1 MTQAHVN
8 VVFDLG
14 NVLLRWDPRFLY
26 RQIFAGDEERMEWFL
41 ANICTN
47 AWNIEQDK
55 GRTFEDGVRI
65 LAEQH
70 PDHAQHIHAYHE
82 RWHETLPGAI
92 EDTVVILDE
101 LHQNGVPLYA
111 ITNFNGPKFRETQKR
126 FDFLNRFR
134 DIVVSGE
141 VKMLKPDP
149 GIYEHF
155 LERNRL
161 TPESCLFIDDSAANV
176 AGAREVGIE
185 ALHFTAPQQL
195 RRELSAYGV
204 LTAR

>member
-1 MTQAHVN
+1 MN

-26 RQIFAGDEERMEWFL
+26 RKIFAGDEERMEWFL
-41 ANICTN
+41 SNICSS

-55 GRTFEDGVRI
+55 GRTFEDAVQM
-65 LAEQH
+65 LASRH
-70 PDHAQHIHAYHE
+70 PEHAPHIHAYHE

-92 EDTVVILDE
+92 DDSVSILEALDAKA
-101 LHQNGVPLYA
+101 LPLYA

-141 VKMLKPDP
+141 VGMLKPDAE
-149 GIYEHF
+149 IFEHF
-155 LERNRL
+155 LMRNNL
-161 TPESCLFIDDSAANV
+161 AAADCVFIDDSRANV
-176 AGAREVGIE
+176 ASAASLGFDAI
-185 ALHFTAPQQL
+185 HFSSAQQL
-195 RRELSAYGV
+195 GQDLRRRGLIA
-204 LTAR
+204 